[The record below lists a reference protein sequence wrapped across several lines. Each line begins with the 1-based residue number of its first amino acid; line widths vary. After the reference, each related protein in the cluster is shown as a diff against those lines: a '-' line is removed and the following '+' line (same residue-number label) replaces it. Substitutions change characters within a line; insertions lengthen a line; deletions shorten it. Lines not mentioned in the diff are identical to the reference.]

1 MIWQGLTS
9 FVPLVRLQREMRE
22 VSTLGGD
29 QKWFFRLVSVFLD
42 H

>member
-29 QKWFFRLVSVFLD
+29 QKMVFSISLSFP
-42 H
+42 